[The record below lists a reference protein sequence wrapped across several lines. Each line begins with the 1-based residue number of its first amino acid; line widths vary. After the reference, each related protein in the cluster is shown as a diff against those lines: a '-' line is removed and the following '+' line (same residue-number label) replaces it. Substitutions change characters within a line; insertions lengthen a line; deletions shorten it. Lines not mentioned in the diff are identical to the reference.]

1 MLPTTMLDLQ
11 RRSST
16 GVPVSWKGM
25 EAGKE
30 GHRSGH
36 ALGPEDLDIIPEEA
50 AEKVETFFF
59 FFSFGLIVWF
69 VRYAFSDGNHGL

>member
-30 GHRSGH
+30 RHRSGH
-36 ALGPEDLDIIPEEA
+36 ALGLEDLDIIPEEA
-50 AEKVETFFF
+50 AEKVETFF
-59 FFSFGLIVWF
+59 SFGLIVWF
-69 VRYAFSDGNHGL
+69 VRHAFSDGNHGL